1 MLDQRPQPVDTRTL
15 WNGGLATA
23 AVAATAAAGGTAAA
37 RRLLSLPV
45 LLLTPFGVRGYAPV
59 GLFALVAAAAAL
71 AVTALAH
78 VLVLLVPAPLV
89 FVAWTAALV
98 TALAALWPFAT
109 DAPAGAKW
117 ATATLDLLVGV
128 CVGTLATG
136 AGARAMADGSG
147 IPSGIPPGMR
157 PGPHPAPV
165 DQRVRTAPPPGRG
178 APRRGGGSHRACGT
192 RS

>member
-1 MLDQRPQPVDTRTL
+1 MVDQRPRPVDTRAL

-59 GLFALVAAAAAL
+59 GLFALVAATAAL

-78 VLVLLVPAPLV
+78 VLVLFAPAPLV
-89 FVAWTAALV
+89 FVAWMVALV
-98 TALAALWPFAT
+98 TALAAVWPFAT

-117 ATATLDLLVGV
+117 ATAALDLLVGV

-136 AGARAMADGSG
+136 AGARAMAGPPG
-147 IPSGIPPGMR
+147 LPPGVQPGIPPVLADR
-157 PGPHPAPV
+157 
-165 DQRVRTAPPPGRG
+165 RVRTVPPPGRG
-178 APRRGGGSHRACGT
+178 APHRGGGSHRASGT

>member
-1 MLDQRPQPVDTRTL
+1 MLDERPRPVDTRTL

-59 GLFALVAAAAAL
+59 GIFALVAASAAL

-78 VLVLLVPAPLV
+78 VLMLFASAPLV
-89 FVAWTAALV
+89 FVAWIAAMV

-109 DAPAGAKW
+109 DAPASAKW
-117 ATATLDLLVGV
+117 ATSALDLLVGV

-136 AGARAMADGSG
+136 AGARAMAL
-147 IPSGIPPGMR
+147 PGAVQ
-157 PGPHPAPV
+157 PAPQPALV
-165 DQRVRTAPPPGRG
+165 DRGVRTAPPPGRG
-178 APRRGGGSHRACGT
+178 APRRGGGSRRASGT

>member
-1 MLDQRPQPVDTRTL
+1 VTMVDDGPRRIDTRTL

-71 AVTALAH
+71 TVTALAH

-89 FVAWTAALV
+89 FVAWIAASM
-98 TALAALWPFAT
+98 TALAAVWPFAT

-117 ATATLDLLVGV
+117 ATAILDLLVGV

-136 AGARAMADGSG
+136 AGARAMVEPEVRS
-147 IPSGIPPGMR
+147 
-157 PGPHPAPV
+157 APV
-165 DQRVRTAPPPGRG
+165 HQRVRTAPPPGRG

>member
-1 MLDQRPQPVDTRTL
+1 MAMVDDGLRRVDTRIL

-78 VLVLLVPAPLV
+78 VLVLFVPAPLV
-89 FVAWTAALV
+89 FVAWTVALV
-98 TALAALWPFAT
+98 TAVAAVWPFAT
-109 DAPAGAKW
+109 DAPTGAKW

-147 IPSGIPPGMR
+147 MR
-157 PGPHPAPV
+157 SAPCPAPV
-165 DQRVRTAPPPGRG
+165 DQRVRTTPPPGRG